1 MRRALQIGLIGLLC
15 LLLAGLFG
23 YHWLQRAL
31 VDAGVRDLDW
41 HGIDYRDGAFH
52 LARVQAVLVSE
63 TGELQ
68 LELEDVQLALG
79 WEGGPRVVLLDVQDM
94 AVDWEDKPQQTAGEK
109 GPPSPPVDEFLREP
123 QDWIDASRSLPD
135 VTRVHAL
142 RLQLPCRT
150 TRCELEGSVEL
161 INQPAAERV
170 TVAVELESAGQPL
183 HWQAVASGHDESL
196 RVESELQ
203 LDGQPGAL
211 FEARWQAG
219 EQLPQLTGRLEI
231 PDLPE
236 SDALL
241 ALIRPWL
248 APEQLVLDKLP
259 TGLQLNTSWGLQPSQ
274 QPRRW
279 GDWLGGGV
287 LLEAQ
292 ASLPQNWVI
301 PDVGS
306 LSGQLNLQLHG
317 ANRQWLLERG
327 HARLRLAEPA
337 LPALATLPE
346 PLRPTALTLRIE
358 PDASTRLGWHEQV
371 SLAFDIAAEGA
382 LTGSLVGQASVSP
395 GQNWQASVR
404 DGALS
409 LQLARLEQ
417 ADLRLRGIDV
427 QLPLQARADAEG
439 LQIELG
445 EAARA
450 SAKRV
455 SHGES
460 GIELSDVQ
468 LAVPGL
474 SIAVPLADPARLT
487 VRGQTRIAASE
498 VQHAMLK
505 PQAWTLQGV
514 LDQGNEGLSWTGS
527 VAAMG
532 GLGLDVALAWP
543 LDRPWRAEVKL
554 QEVFFRAANPFA
566 DTLADWPQLLT
577 LATGRLRGRFDLS
590 GEASLDR
597 LSGRLDASGVGG
609 IYDRTSFEGLDLPL
623 ELGLAK
629 QVLSVQT
636 EGLSLTAVD
645 PGIPLG
651 PLIASLAYQAPV
663 ESPVAGELTIRRAQV
678 ALLGGAL
685 RVEPTTIDLGEA
697 RQDLVIDIDGLQLA
711 KLFEVY
717 PAEGLSGRGTLDGTL
732 PVSLVDGK
740 LLVDSGT
747 VRAREPG
754 GVLQYRSERLTE
766 MGRSNP
772 GMRELAVA
780 LDDFRYKVLASE
792 LDYGADGVLILGL
805 RLEGSNPDLQEGRPV
820 HLNINLEENIPALLA
835 SLQLSGQVSDVIQ
848 KRVQERLLKQRLVQ

>member
-23 YHWLQRAL
+23 YHWLQRTL
-31 VDAGVRDLDW
+31 VDAGIRDLEW
-41 HGIDYRDGAFH
+41 HGIDYRQGAFH

-63 TGELQ
+63 AGELQ

-79 WEGGPRVVLLDVQDM
+79 WEAGPRVVLLDMQAM
-94 AVDWEDKPQQTAGEK
+94 AVDWEDKPQHTAGEK

-135 VTRVHAL
+135 VTRIHAL

-150 TRCELEGSVEL
+150 ARCELKGSVEL

-170 TVAVELESAGQPL
+170 TAAVELATAGQPL
-183 HWQAVASGHDESL
+183 QWQAVVSGHGESL
-196 RVESELQ
+196 QVESELQ
-203 LDGQPGAL
+203 LDGRPGAL
-211 FEARWQAG
+211 FQARWRAG
-219 EQLPQLTGRLEI
+219 EQPPELTGRLEI
-231 PDLPE
+231 PDLPD

-248 APEQLVLDKLP
+248 ATEQLAFAQLP
-259 TGLQLNTSWGLQPSQ
+259 TGLQLDASWNLQPT
-274 QPRRW
+274 QPLQRW
-279 GDWLGGGV
+279 GDWLGGDV

-292 ASLPQNWVI
+292 ASLPQDWMI
-301 PDVGS
+301 PDFGA
-306 LSGQLNLQLHG
+306 LSGQLSVQLQG
-317 ANRQWLLERG
+317 ANRQWLLEQG
-327 HARLRLAEPA
+327 LARLRLAEPA
-337 LPALATLPE
+337 LPALAAVPE
-346 PLRPTALTLRIE
+346 PLRPTALALRIE
-358 PDASTRLGWHEQV
+358 PDASIPLGWHEQV
-371 SLAFDIAAEGA
+371 RLAFDIGAEGA
-382 LTGSLVGQASVSP
+382 LTGSLSGQASVSP
-395 GQNWQASVR
+395 GQSWQARVE

-417 ADLRLRGIDV
+417 AGLRLRDIDV
-427 QLPLQARADAEG
+427 QLPLQAQADAQG

-445 EAARA
+445 AAARA
-450 SAKRV
+450 SAARV
-455 SHGES
+455 AHGES
-460 GIELSDVQ
+460 GTELSDVQ

-474 SIAVPLADPARLT
+474 SIAVPLANPARLT

-505 PQAWTLQGV
+505 PQAWTLQGLLV
-514 LDQGNEGLSWTGS
+514 QGSDGLSWTGS

-590 GEASLDR
+590 GNSSLDR

-609 IYDRTSFEGLDLPL
+609 IYDRTAFEGLDLPL
-623 ELGLAK
+623 ELGLAR
-629 QVLSVQT
+629 QVISVKT

-645 PGIPLG
+645 AGIPLG

-685 RVEPTTIDLGEA
+685 RVEPTTVDLGEE
-697 RQDLVIDIDGLQLA
+697 RQALVIDIEGLQLA
-711 KLFEVY
+711 NLFEVY

-732 PVSLVDGK
+732 PVSLVNGEF
-740 LLVDSGT
+740 LIDSGT

-772 GMRELAVA
+772 GIRELAVA

-805 RLEGSNPDLQEGRPV
+805 RLEGSNPDLQDGRPV